1 MKDENEDENENENED
16 KDKIIKIL
24 MSSYEDYDDDKIN
37 NKIKKLNKHLDKI
50 INKSKPFENQIKS
63 IKKSR
68 RYRWLLSYERF
79 WW

>member
-68 RYRWLLSYERF
+68 RYR
-79 WW
+79 